1 MPLAFSKS
9 GGRWARLVLTAAVVC
24 LAFAVYRWSGLWESP
39 ERLQELGVGGRTAAL
54 IILAMAFAW
63 AFALPAS
70 AFLFITPLLFPPRVS
85 ALITTAGC
93 AVGTAVGYAVARF
106 VGGPWVERFR
116 DGRLRRFLARHSSF
130 LVLFGIRLTPSSPHG
145 FINYAAGL
153 AGIPFARFVLAT
165 TAAMAIKSYVYA
177 EAVHGTVGA
186 KSLTDA
192 LSAKT
197 LLSMFAVALLAFV
210 GHALGR
216 RFARETT
223 ETGRPGDGETEGQGE
238 GETGRVTARVTA
250 RRADAST
257 SVGS

>member
-9 GGRWARLVLTAAVVC
+9 GGRWARLLVTAAVVC
-24 LAFAVYRWSGLWESP
+24 LVFAVYRWSGLWESP

-93 AVGTAVGYAVARF
+93 AVGTGVGYAVARF

-116 DGRLRRFLARHSSF
+116 DGRLRRFLTRHSSF

-153 AGIPFARFVLAT
+153 AAIPFARFVVAT

-197 LLSMFAVALLAFV
+197 LLALFSVALLAFA

-216 RFARETT
+216 RFGRETEAVPPSRHEVEATTPLT
-223 ETGRPGDGETEGQGE
+223 E
-238 GETGRVTARVTA
+238 
-250 RRADAST
+250 
-257 SVGS
+257 SVEQPESGGPKKVAFGVK

>member
-1 MPLAFSKS
+1 MPLSFVKS
-9 GGRWARLVLTAAVVC
+9 RGRWVRLWVTVAVV
-24 LAFAVYRWSGLWESP
+24 AVVFVVYRRSGLWESP
-39 ERLQELGVGGRTAAL
+39 ERLLQLGVGGRTAAL

-70 AFLFITPLLFPPRVS
+70 MFLFITPLLFPPKVS

-93 AVGTAVGYAVARF
+93 ALGTGVGYLVARF

-116 DGRLRRFLARHSSF
+116 DGRLRRFLTRHSSF

-153 AGIPFARFVLAT
+153 AAIPFARFVVAT

-177 EAVHGTVGA
+177 EAVHGTIGA

-192 LSAKT
+192 LSGKT
-197 LLSMFAVALLAFV
+197 LLAMFSVAVLALV
-210 GHALGR
+210 GHALAR

-223 ETGRPGDGETEGQGE
+223 EAVV
-238 GETGRVTARVTA
+238 ETGV
-250 RRADAST
+250 SE
-257 SVGS
+257 

>member
-1 MPLAFSKS
+1 MPRAFLKS
-9 GGRWARLVLTAAVVC
+9 GGRWPRVALAVAVGLVVFV
-24 LAFAVYRWSGLWESP
+24 VYRRSGLWESP
-39 ERLQELGVGGRTAAL
+39 EGLLELGVGGRTAAL
-54 IILAMAFAW
+54 IIMAMAFAW

-70 AFLFITPLLFPPRVS
+70 MFLFITPLLFPPHVS

-93 AVGTAVGYAVARF
+93 ALGTGVGYLVARF

-130 LVLFGIRLTPSSPHG
+130 LVLFAIRLTPSSPHG

-153 AGIPFARFVLAT
+153 AAIPFARFVLAT

-192 LSAKT
+192 LSART
-197 LLSMFAVALLAFV
+197 LLFMFLVALLAFA
-210 GHALGR
+210 GHALAR
-216 RFARETT
+216 RFAPQAEA
-223 ETGRPGDGETEGQGE
+223 PQPD
-238 GETGRVTARVTA
+238 
-250 RRADAST
+250 
-257 SVGS
+257 